1 MNDPILLIFNPA
13 SSTIKL
19 GLFAVEAKAPQRF
32 GQGVIELRHQPLALQ
47 ITEGPATATIPLKAV
62 VADDLHE
69 VTEESLLWLV
79 RHWLLWLRKQDAILV
94 IATDEEQVI
103 AEKDCSI
110 LFLGRSLR

>member
-79 RHWLLWLRKQDAILV
+79 RHCPLSTGFCGSESKTQSSSLPQTKNKSSLKKTV
-94 IATDEEQVI
+94 PF
-103 AEKDCSI
+103 CS
-110 LFLGRSLR
+110 